1 MNMRYAY
8 YLPNLAIVVVE
19 YGAPIALDE
28 NEPLNRGLLRRE
40 NTDTWQDL
48 RDGILEVLILS
59 GSNIFQDRKTLI
71 RANVGD
77 L

>member
-28 NEPLNRGLLRRE
+28 NEPLNRGLLRRG

-48 RDGILEVLILS
+48 
-59 GSNIFQDRKTLI
+59 
-71 RANVGD
+71 
-77 L
+77 